1 MSVSLLILLIIKTIT
16 MDEYKTLLEV
26 VDTSDADALKNMQKK
41 INQWTTAKTLRKFT
55 TLSVGGSM
63 VLFTI
68 LTLKAGYEK
77 IS

>member
-1 MSVSLLILLIIKTIT
+1 
-16 MDEYKTLLEV
+16 MDEYTTLLEV
-26 VDTSDADALKNMQKK
+26 VDTYDNVALKKMQKK
-41 INQWTTAKTLRKFT
+41 INQWSTAKTLKSFT
-55 TLSVGGSM
+55 SISVGGSM

>member
-1 MSVSLLILLIIKTIT
+1 
-16 MDEYKTLLEV
+16 MDEYTTLLEV
-26 VDTSDADALKNMQKK
+26 VDTYDNVALKKMQKK
-41 INQWTTAKTLRKFT
+41 INQWSTAKTLESFT
-55 TLSVGGSM
+55 STSVGGSM